1 MSFLGLILL
10 NLKTV
15 CWSGRRGWAQVPLAQ
30 PAWVQIPRL
39 SIPKTSSCSI
49 QRRSPCPSGAD
60 LWWKVCVCVCVCHL
74 PSVSIDDG
82 AATMKKAQQA
92 PLQLQSSRAPQELQR
107 LQSSSEA
114 AELPR
119 SSKAHTSLLCFYKS
133 PELPQAAPS
142 FSEAPELPRASP
154 SKPSFCEKQI
164 PPPLPPLG
172 GGKGGAGKG
181 EGGSCCKRNGAA
193 GGWGGVVLPQVEAV
207 FWRFFEFCSRCKFH
221 PKCKNTLLKKS
232 RNGSPALALCYEWQK
247 NTKPTNQGSYD
258 FTTFAKH
265 LKTKTSI
272 SKNRKS

>member
-30 PAWVQIPRL
+30 AAWVQIPRL
-39 SIPKTSSCSI
+39 SISKTSSCSI

-119 SSKAHTSLLCFYKS
+119 SSKAHTSLLCFHKS

-172 GGKGGAGKG
+172 GGEGGGSGG
-181 EGGSCCKRNGAA
+181 EGGRGKLLQAKWCRRRV
-193 GGWGGVVLPQVEAV
+193 GWGCSTAGRSGFLEV
-207 FWRFFEFCSRCKFH
+207 F
-221 PKCKNTLLKKS
+221 
-232 RNGSPALALCYEWQK
+232 
-247 NTKPTNQGSYD
+247 
-258 FTTFAKH
+258 
-265 LKTKTSI
+265 
-272 SKNRKS
+272 

>member
-1 MSFLGLILL
+1 MIGAHELPWSYSPQPQNSLLEWSKGVGSSSTSASCLGSNPTPVNFQNILML
-10 NLKTV
+10 NPETF
-15 CWSGRRGWAQVPLAQ
+15 A
-30 PAWVQIPRL
+30 L
-39 SIPKTSSCSI
+39 SIWSRLVVES
-49 QRRSPCPSGAD
+49 
-60 LWWKVCVCVCVCHL
+60 VCVCACVCHL

-172 GGKGGAGKG
+172 GG
-181 EGGSCCKRNGAA
+181 
-193 GGWGGVVLPQVEAV
+193 
-207 FWRFFEFCSRCKFH
+207 
-221 PKCKNTLLKKS
+221 
-232 RNGSPALALCYEWQK
+232 
-247 NTKPTNQGSYD
+247 
-258 FTTFAKH
+258 
-265 LKTKTSI
+265 I
-272 SKNRKS
+272 

>member
-30 PAWVQIPRL
+30 AAWVQIPRL
-39 SIPKTSSCSI
+39 SISKTSSCSI

-114 AELPR
+114 AEPPGAPKLTR
-119 SSKAHTSLLCFYKS
+119 ASCAFTNLQSSPK
-133 PELPQAAPS
+133 LPQASQKLLSCPKPPHLS
-142 FSEAPELPRASP
+142 LPFVRNKS
-154 SKPSFCEKQI
+154 
-164 PPPLPPLG
+164 PPLIYN
-172 GGKGGAGKG
+172 GKCGHG
-181 EGGSCCKRNGAA
+181 
-193 GGWGGVVLPQVEAV
+193 L
-207 FWRFFEFCSRCKFH
+207 
-221 PKCKNTLLKKS
+221 
-232 RNGSPALALCYEWQK
+232 SP
-247 NTKPTNQGSYD
+247 
-258 FTTFAKH
+258 
-265 LKTKTSI
+265 
-272 SKNRKS
+272 